1 MTNYLKQSEGKVV
14 SMWEGKNSTYWCL
27 VQYWIGTG
35 YQYVERQCSQEA
47 YEVTYYTDDTK
58 SYTHSKDCWNFQV
71 RYSHWSETQKAT

>member
-1 MTNYLKQSEGKVV
+1 MLLIDNVIAKGNKMTNYLKQSEGKVV

-47 YEVTYYTDDTK
+47 YEV
-58 SYTHSKDCWNFQV
+58 WNL
-71 RYSHWSETQKAT
+71 